1 MEENKTPAQTDAL
14 RASLLALRQE
24 LKEREKAQTGHTPAI
39 CSDEIIDE
47 MLRLKPKKPT
57 DFYSIVGLG
66 DAFVEKYA
74 GRFLEVLA
82 AGEKAQEVDNAT
94 MATLRELSKKLISIT
109 RNNRMLFLPR
119 LSSKYAVD
127 IYDPSGRYDPLDIL
141 FNASAPL
148 TIADDATEVET
159 DDLGIDEVVT
169 VLMALMG
176 RF

>member
-74 GRFLEVLA
+74 GRFLEV
-82 AGEKAQEVDNAT
+82 
-94 MATLRELSKKLISIT
+94 TLRRRAKG
-109 RNNRMLFLPR
+109 
-119 LSSKYAVD
+119 A
-127 IYDPSGRYDPLDIL
+127 G
-141 FNASAPL
+141 
-148 TIADDATEVET
+148 
-159 DDLGIDEVVT
+159 G
-169 VLMALMG
+169 
-176 RF
+176 